1 MEVGIA
7 MTKAILKYPGAKN
20 RLTKWIVSHIPE
32 HKIYV
37 EPFFGSGAV
46 FFNKKE
52 CYNEIINDIDDEIY
66 NFFKTLR
73 EKPEKLIAELS
84 LTPYCRKEYEM
95 AYSKKSDLDDIEK
108 ARRFAVKCWQGF
120 GCGNKYK
127 NGWRRG
133 IGKTS
138 PNPARAWSKLHETLE
153 LATER
158 IRNAQ
163 IEKRDG
169 IELIKSL
176 NDNDTFIYMDP
187 PYPHKIR
194 KNYLYNY
201 EMTDSDHERLL
212 ETILYSSCK
221 IMISSYENNLYDA
234 HLNGWR
240 KVKKNTTA
248 ECSVRRTEVLY
259 MNYKL

>member
-1 MEVGIA
+1 MEVGTV
-7 MTKAILKYPGAKN
+7 MTQAILKYPGAKN
-20 RLTKWIVSHIPE
+20 RLARWIVSHIPP

-46 FFNKKE
+46 FFNKE
-52 CYNEIINDIDDEIY
+52 RCYNEIINDIDDDIY
-66 NFFKTLR
+66 NFFKILR
-73 EKPEKLIAELS
+73 ENPQKLIEGLR

-95 AYSKKSDLDDIEK
+95 AYNKESDLDDIEK

-138 PNPARAWSKLHETLE
+138 PNPARAWSKLPETLE

-176 NDNDTFIYMDP
+176 NDNDTFIYIDP
-187 PYPHKIR
+187 PYPHDTR

-201 EMTDSDHERLL
+201 EMTDSDHDM
-212 ETILYSSCK
+212 K
-221 IMISSYENNLYDA
+221 IICMM
-234 HLNGWR
+234 H
-240 KVKKNTTA
+240 T
-248 ECSVRRTEVLY
+248 
-259 MNYKL
+259 